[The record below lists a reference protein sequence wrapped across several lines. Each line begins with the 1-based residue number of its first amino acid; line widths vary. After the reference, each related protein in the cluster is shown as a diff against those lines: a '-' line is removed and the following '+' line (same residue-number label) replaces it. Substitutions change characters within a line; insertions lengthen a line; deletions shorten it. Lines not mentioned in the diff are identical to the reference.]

1 MVRNSPYILKP
12 EQFNKVFGVLY
23 EIIGNST
30 NRDEFSRIMFDLLTP
45 AERIMLVK
53 RIGVIYLLMKNIDY
67 RIICQ
72 TLKVSNTTVS
82 KFRLMIEKSEGIVSA
97 LKSILT
103 IDTISLFFEQVFA
116 DIFYPG
122 VYGINWK
129 SAWQRKLNVEHK
141 KSTGL

>member
-1 MVRNSPYILKP
+1 MVRNSPYVLKP
-12 EQFNKVFGVLY
+12 EQFNKVFGVFY

-30 NRDEFSRIMFDLLTP
+30 DRDEFSRIMLDLLTP

-82 KFRLMIEKSEGIVSA
+82 KFRLMIEKSEGIVPA

-116 DIFYPG
+116 DIFHPG

-129 SAWQRKLNVEHK
+129 SAWQRKLNVDRK

>member
-1 MVRNSPYILKP
+1 
-12 EQFNKVFGVLY
+12 
-23 EIIGNST
+23 
-30 NRDEFSRIMFDLLTP
+30 
-45 AERIMLVK
+45 
-53 RIGVIYLLMKNIDY
+53 MKNIDY

-82 KFRLMIEKSEGIVSA
+82 KFRLMIEKSEGIVPA

-103 IDTISLFFEQVFA
+103 IDTLSLFFEQVFA
-116 DIFYPG
+116 DIFCPG

-129 SAWQRKLNVEHK
+129 SAWQRKLNVDRK